1 MEILASLSD
10 REKQVL
16 VLIAEGMTNK
26 EISARLTISESTVEN
41 HTHQIYKKLRVS
53 NRAQAVAYVL
63 RLRSIHEN
71 DDIENKQNPS

>member
-1 MEILASLSD
+1 MEMLASLSD

-26 EISARLTISESTVEN
+26 EISARLIISESTVEN
-41 HTHQIYKKLRVS
+41 HTHHIYKKLRVS
-53 NRAQAVAYVL
+53 NRAQAVAHVL

-71 DDIENKQNPS
+71 EDIENKRNPS

>member
-26 EISARLTISESTVEN
+26 EISAHLTISESTVEN

-63 RLRSIHEN
+63 RLSSIHEN
-71 DDIENKQNPS
+71 DDIENKRNPL

>member
-1 MEILASLSD
+1 MLASLSG

-16 VLIAEGMTNK
+16 ALIAKGMTNK
-26 EISARLTISESTVEN
+26 EISACLTISESTVEN
-41 HTHQIYKKLRVS
+41 HTHHIYKKLSIS

-71 DDIENKQNPS
+71 DDIENKWNSS